1 MTTIAVAEGDGIG
14 REVVP
19 AAVALLTILNPDWE
33 WVPIEVGYERWQRT
47 GVALSSEDLAMMKD
61 ADAVLFGAVT
71 TPPEGD
77 YPSVILQIRKGLDLY
92 ANLRPVRAPGV
103 DLLTVRE
110 NTEGLYSGI
119 EWEEEDR
126 ACTVRVVS
134 TKGTR
139 RIAARAAALACE
151 RHGHLT
157 IGHKANVLRS
167 DRLFLSLCTAVAEEW
182 QVPHRARLIDA
193 LCLDVLLHP
202 TAYDVIV
209 TTNLFGDILSDVT
222 GYLAGGLGMLPSAN
236 LGDRHALFEPVHGS
250 GPDIAG
256 SGRANPIAAMRSG
269 ALLLDHLGH
278 PEQAVAIEAAI
289 QSVLLTGIKTPD
301 LGGGAG
307 TATFTSAVC
316 HALECPK

>member
-14 REVVP
+14 REVIP
-19 AAVALLTILNPDWE
+19 AAVAVLSITNPDWE
-33 WVPIEVGYERWQRT
+33 WVPVEVGYARWQRT
-47 GVALSSEDLAMMKD
+47 GVALTSKDLAVMKEV
-61 ADAVLFGAVT
+61 DAVLFGAIT
-71 TPPEGD
+71 TPPEGE
-77 YPSVILQIRKGLDLY
+77 YPSVILQIRKALDLY

-103 DLLTVRE
+103 DLVTVRE

-134 TKGTR
+134 KKGTR
-139 RIAARAAALACE
+139 RIAARAAALARE
-151 RHGHLT
+151 RNGHLT

-167 DRLFLSLCTAVAEEW
+167 DRLFLSLCTAVAEEY
-182 QVPHRARLIDA
+182 QVPHSARLIDA

-202 TAYDVIV
+202 EAYDVIV

-222 GYLAGGLGMLPSAN
+222 AYLAGGLGMLPSAN

-256 SGRANPIAAMRSG
+256 TCRANPIAAIKSG

-278 PEQAVAIEAAI
+278 PEQAAAIEAAI
-289 QSVLLTGIKTPD
+289 QSVLLAGIKTPD
-301 LGGGAG
+301 LGGSAD
-307 TATFTSAVC
+307 TETVTRAVC
-316 HALECPK
+316 RALHPS

>member
-14 REVVP
+14 REVIP
-19 AAVALLTILNPDWE
+19 AAVAILSTINPDWE
-33 WVPIEVGYERWQRT
+33 WVLVEVGYARWQRT
-47 GVALSSEDLAMMKD
+47 GSALTSGDLAMMKE
-61 ADAVLFGAVT
+61 ADAVLFGAIT
-71 TPPEGD
+71 TPPEGE
-77 YPSVILQIRKGLDLY
+77 YPSVILQIRKALDLY

-103 DLLTVRE
+103 DLVTVRE

-134 TKGTR
+134 KKGTR
-139 RIAARAAALACE
+139 RIAARASILARE
-151 RHGHLT
+151 RNGHLT

-167 DRLFLSLCTAVAEEW
+167 DRLFLSLCTGVAEEYN
-182 QVPHRARLIDA
+182 VPHAARLIDA

-202 TAYDVIV
+202 EAYDVIV

-250 GPDIAG
+250 APDIAG
-256 SGRANPIAAMRSG
+256 TGRANPIAAILSG
-269 ALLLDHLGH
+269 AMMLDHLGY
-278 PEQAVAIEAAI
+278 PEEADLIEAAI
-289 QSVLLTGIKTPD
+289 QSVLLAGIRTPD
-301 LGGGAG
+301 LGGD
-307 TATFTSAVC
+307 TDTETFTRAVC
-316 HALECPK
+316 RVLQSS